1 MDSCSTIVRSAHN
14 RSIDLY
20 TPTLQ
25 KLQDSSE
32 KCVKRLHRETIKGEK
47 LDAELKILKEQLLQK
62 SLALR
67 SKQGVKKA
75 DHRETHKLLVLE
87 NSLEAS
93 NIRLND
99 IILENQ
105 KLQKQIDHMR
115 NHKNATLK
123 LALNYE
129 KNITSA
135 CEKAKE
141 FNDVKIKNEDMQ
153 KNHNRLLSRIHE
165 EYTSETSIC
174 ESKISELSTELKE
187 FNKCLPQ
194 TMRSSLE
201 PPKVQALDMTEI
213 EIYKRLIDRY
223 KVMIVNKDKDLNEY
237 QSRIKGLSAA
247 IEKVDNEK
255 VNGRTFLEEFLSSF
269 EINRS
274 AEHHLCKLEDEIS
287 SLESILYSSKDRIYI
302 CKNSAKMN
310 YKQRSSILSS
320 RKETITNI
328 TSKLTCTQSK
338 LDLIRSHISGIHPN
352 LRDIS
357 SLLASKGITAINY
370 TPIITTLEITERNA
384 VETIVQVFEQLE
396 TYLLYHSSSPEP
408 GSSTFLTAPSP
419 PSYTPFSKMNIS
431 EILDR
436 SDIEWEEENS
446 PMSLKD
452 MKKKAYD
459 KFSKLTA

>member
-1 MDSCSTIVRSAHN
+1 MDSYSSIARSAHN
-14 RSIDLY
+14 RSVDLY

-32 KCVKRLHRETIKGEK
+32 KFVKRLHRETIKGEK
-47 LDAELKILKEQLLQK
+47 LDSELKILKEQLLQK

-67 SKQGVKKA
+67 SKQAVKKA

-99 IILENQ
+99 IITENQ

-115 NHKNATLK
+115 NHKNATLRQ
-123 LALNYE
+123 ALDYE
-129 KNITSA
+129 KNINTA

-141 FNDVKIKNEDMQ
+141 FNDLKLKNEDLQ
-153 KNHNRLLSRIHE
+153 KKHNRFLSRIHE

-174 ESKISELSTELKE
+174 DSKISELDFELRE
-187 FNKCLPQ
+187 FNKTLPQ
-194 TMRSSLE
+194 TMRSNLE
-201 PPKVQALDMTEI
+201 PPKLQPLDITDL

-223 KVMIVNKDKDLNEY
+223 KVMIGNKDKELNAY
-237 QSRIKGLSAA
+237 LARIKGLSAA

-287 SLESILYSSKDRIYI
+287 SLESILSSSKDRVYI
-302 CKNSAKMN
+302 CKNSAKLS
-310 YKQRSSILSS
+310 YKQRSSILNS
-320 RKETITNI
+320 RQEAIINL

-338 LDLIRSHISGIHPN
+338 LDLIRSHISGIHPTLQN
-352 LRDIS
+352 IS
-357 SLLASKGITAINY
+357 SLLASKGISAINY
-370 TPIITTLEITERNA
+370 TPMITTLEITERNA

-396 TYLLYHSSSPEP
+396 TYLLYRVSSPDP
-408 GSSTFLTAPSP
+408 ASFTFLTSP
-419 PSYTPFSKMNIS
+419 PPQSYTPFCKLNIS

-446 PMSLKD
+446 PMSLND

-459 KFSKLTA
+459 KFTKLTA